1 MEGSS
6 RGTQPPCLPVQD
18 VMWPLAHSELR
29 RGHGRAKQNLCLV
42 LDTKEML
49 IYQSLE
55 QKADRKRH
63 NDLELKCAQENKP

>member
-1 MEGSS
+1 MGE
-6 RGTQPPCLPVQD
+6 
-18 VMWPLAHSELR
+18 
-29 RGHGRAKQNLCLV
+29 QNRTCVWV
-42 LDTKEML
+42 LEAKEML